1 MPSVVILGNT
11 LPLGSKSLKVK
22 CQTFPYD
29 GSTVLKQPAPA
40 SLPVTDNLHEL
51 EPRVQLDVAG
61 RSENFLVDTG
71 APTLS

>member
-29 GSTVLKQPAPA
+29 GSTGLKPPTPA
-40 SLPVTDNLHEL
+40 SLPVTDNHHEL
-51 EPRVQLDVAG
+51 EPSLQLDVAG
-61 RSENFLVDTG
+61 RSENFVVDTG